1 MTKTS
6 EMSLEAFRL
15 AVAEHVADLRNKA
28 LQTGVTKESIDEI
41 ISGTYSQFGEYG
53 LMTNVRRI
61 RSAIQNKIEA
71 ASADTLVGMLVGS
84 RDRVGKNS
92 PIRFTL
98 VKKDGKHIEVSNFG
112 SVAQYKD
119 QKIEIPVPALVTLKA
134 QYDAEYD
141 SWNLISIEDYRP
153 IGKDQL
159 VKGLSSMVIPL
170 MSITK
175 DMAYSQGHAAK
186 PVVISGSIVKAGTE
200 AVFRY
205 EDPEE
210 EGGRRQAIVDH
221 YLPVF
226 CQREMAK
233 DQKDSLPC
241 FQFGIRSKER
251 GANFVRCHISQQRH
265 GQPTI
270 FVEDID
276 GICAD
281 AVRKYPDNPEAQADN
296 LTEWLKDL
304 NCIVVGTVATFKST
318 YTEDKQARNYIDV
331 SVSALVSTEGSVEGG
346 SVQKSIVPPEVK
358 TATPPITTESRPVP
372 GKVVSSPPAT
382 ETTTPVPPPTPARI
396 IDIGKKII
404 IFCRAAGIKPDDI
417 TLSML
422 KTKALDVVDG
432 VPDSVVKEAIAYA
445 SEKGV

>member
-1 MTKTS
+1 MTKTE

-15 AVAEHVADLRNKA
+15 AVAEHIADLRNKA
-28 LQTGVTKESIDEI
+28 LQMGVTKESIDEI
-41 ISGTYSQFGEYG
+41 ISGTYSQYGNYG

-61 RSAIQNKIEA
+61 RAAIQNKVEA

-84 RDRVGKNS
+84 RDRVGKMS

-98 VKKDGKHIEVSNFG
+98 VKKDGKHVEVSNFG

-134 QYDAEYD
+134 QYDPEYD

-153 IGKDQL
+153 LDKAQF
-159 VKGLSSMVIPL
+159 VKGLGSVAIPI
-170 MSITK
+170 SDITK

-186 PVVISGSIVKAGTE
+186 PVVIRGTIVKIGTE

-205 EDPEE
+205 EDTE
-210 EGGRRQAIVDH
+210 EGGRHATVDH

-226 CQREMAK
+226 CQRELAK
-233 DQKDSLPC
+233 DSKDALPC
-241 FQFGIRSKER
+241 FQFGIRAKEK
-251 GANFVRCHISQQRH
+251 GANFVRCHLSQQRY
-265 GQPTI
+265 GRPTI
-270 FVEDID
+270 IVEDID

-281 AVRKYPDNPEAQADN
+281 SMHKFPDNPEAQADN

-318 YTEDKQARNYIDV
+318 YTEDKQARNYIDI
-331 SVSALVSTEGSVEGG
+331 SVSALISVEGDAEGG
-346 SVQKSIVPPEVK
+346 SVQKSIVPPDTK
-358 TATPPITTESRPVP
+358 GAKPPITTDSKPVP
-372 GKVVSSPPAT
+372 GPVTTSPPAAAD
-382 ETTTPVPPPTPARI
+382 EKIPPPTPARI

-404 IFCRAAGIKPDDI
+404 VFCRAAGIKPDDI

-432 VPDSVVKEAIAYA
+432 IPDSVIKEAIAYA
-445 SEKGV
+445 TEKGV